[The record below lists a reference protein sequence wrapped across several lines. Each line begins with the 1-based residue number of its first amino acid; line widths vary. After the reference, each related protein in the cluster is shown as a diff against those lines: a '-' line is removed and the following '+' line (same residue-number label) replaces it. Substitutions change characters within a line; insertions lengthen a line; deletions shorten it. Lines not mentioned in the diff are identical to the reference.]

1 MSARSFK
8 VKLGDGFVELPFDV
22 KKQFGKARLPVR
34 ISVNGYSYQSTVAV
48 YGGKYYVPVRRDR
61 REAAGVEVGDIV
73 NVTIAPDKEVRRV
86 DPPPELRAVLE
97 KNGAARAEWERLSY
111 THKREHAE
119 AILLAKQTETRAR
132 RVQKILQKLTGNM
145 R

>member
-8 VKLGDGFVELPFDV
+8 VKLGNGFVELPFDV
-22 KKQFGKARLPVR
+22 KKEFGKARLPVR

-48 YGGKYYVPVRRDR
+48 YGDKYYVPVRRDR

-73 NVTIAPDKEVRRV
+73 EVTIAPDKEVRKV

-97 KNGAARAEWERLSY
+97 RNSAARAQWERLSY
-111 THKREHAE
+111 TLKREHAE
-119 AILLAKQTETRAR
+119 AILQAKQPETRAR